1 MDKSKAP
8 DLRSSALVGT
18 KIPQWTVENKR
29 MTSKLA
35 QWVKALTARPENLN
49 LIPRTYVVGGEKWIL
64 HVVLW
69 LPLTNLWCS
78 PPHGHGQ
85 ISGYG

>member
-35 QWVKALTARPENLN
+35 QWVKALTATPDSLS
-49 LIPRTYVVGGEKWIL
+49 LIPGTHMVKGRI
-64 HVVLW
+64 
-69 LPLTNLWCS
+69 NS
-78 PPHGHGQ
+78 F
-85 ISGYG
+85 